1 MAISIYYSAKRK
13 ESLTDVERDL
23 IKKLISEYSVQ
34 QEIEKFNNTGEGYNW
49 TGFDV
54 YNLKDSSD
62 PEIIF
67 EGSTQLP
74 DNMDDAIW
82 EGVQHWTAL
91 LSQIRCT
98 VLNTEW
104 YVAVEDHVLKWD
116 EEYLEYDLSP
126 PSAE

>member
-13 ESLTDVERDL
+13 ELLTDVERDL
-23 IKKLISEYSVQ
+23 IKKLISEYSVH
-34 QEIEKFNNTGEGYNW
+34 W
-49 TGFDV
+49 TSFDV
-54 YNLKDSSD
+54 YDLKDSSD

-74 DNMDDAIW
+74 DIMDDAIW

-104 YVAVEDHVLKWD
+104 YVAVEDHVLEWD
-116 EEYLEYDLSP
+116 EEYLEYDLSK
-126 PSAE
+126 